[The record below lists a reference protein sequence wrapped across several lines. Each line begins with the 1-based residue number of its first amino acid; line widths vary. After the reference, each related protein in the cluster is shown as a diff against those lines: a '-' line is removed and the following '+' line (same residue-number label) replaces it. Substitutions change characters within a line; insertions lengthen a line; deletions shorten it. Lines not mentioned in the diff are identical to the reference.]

1 MNQRK
6 VSIRQEKRPARGV
19 KAGVGRGTAESPC
32 PVQEVGSFYLFF
44 FLLPLVLRSPASA
57 HLPISKTSKSVIFDR
72 TTLFL
77 ASAALG
83 DLEEVEKYIKEGVD
97 VNGANSEGLT
107 ALHVPFPPSLSFHLP
122 RHTLI
127 F

>member
-32 PVQEVGSFYLFF
+32 PVQEVGSFYFIF
-44 FLLPLVLRSPASA
+44 SFSRSSLTCIC